1 MALLLIC
8 HETLAEAKPLLH
20 EEVETRGGRL
30 PAKHQKSLAPMQH
43 SELTAKP
50 SLPRADA
57 LIRKAV
63 ANADCS
69 EYVCLVRVSWFL
81 LHVSWF
87 LVPVA
92 WFLVLENQ
100 CEHIDKI
107 CSQA

>member
-50 SLPRADA
+50 SLPRADP

-63 ANADCS
+63 ANADFS
-69 EYVCLVRVSWFL
+69 ESVFLVLVSWFL

-92 WFLVLENQ
+92 WFLVLEDQ
-100 CEHIDKI
+100 CEHAYEI

>member
-20 EEVETRGGRL
+20 KEVETRMML
-30 PAKHQKSLAPMQH
+30 QAKHQKSLAPMQH

-69 EYVCLVRVSWFL
+69 ESAFLVRVSWFL

-100 CEHIDKI
+100 CEHIDKN

>member
-30 PAKHQKSLAPMQH
+30 QAKHQKSLAPMQH

-50 SLPRADA
+50 SLPRADP

-63 ANADCS
+63 ANADFS
-69 EYVCLVRVSWFL
+69 ESVFLVLVSCFMFLGSWFL
-81 LHVSWF
+81 LLGS
-87 LVPVA
+87 
-92 WFLVLENQ
+92 
-100 CEHIDKI
+100 
-107 CSQA
+107 